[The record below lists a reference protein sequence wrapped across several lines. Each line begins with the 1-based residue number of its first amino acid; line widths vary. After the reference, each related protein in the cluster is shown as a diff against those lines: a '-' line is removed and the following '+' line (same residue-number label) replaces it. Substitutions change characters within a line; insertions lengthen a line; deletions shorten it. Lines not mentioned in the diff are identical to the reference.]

1 VLRCNIFIAPQQNRY
16 TVRRTTRR
24 GNYRMLNMLI
34 LICAA
39 NVSAP
44 DCQVETALDII
55 HGPQVAS
62 VFECGMASQV
72 MAARTSLLRRAPGE
86 YMKVRC
92 TPVKATEAEADHV
105 PAAALH

>member
-1 VLRCNIFIAPQQNRY
+1 
-16 TVRRTTRR
+16 
-24 GNYRMLNMLI
+24 MLKMLI
-34 LICAA
+34 LICSA
-39 NVSAP
+39 NVSPAE
-44 DCQVETALDII
+44 CQVETALDII

-92 TPVKATEAEADHV
+92 SPLKPAEATAKAGTASA
-105 PAAALH
+105 PAPR

>member
-1 VLRCNIFIAPQQNRY
+1 MIK
-16 TVRRTTRR
+16 
-24 GNYRMLNMLI
+24 MMI
-34 LICAA
+34 LICSA
-39 NVSAP
+39 NLSPA

-72 MAARTSLLRRAPGE
+72 MAAQTSMLRNASSE

-92 TPVKATEAEADHV
+92 SPVKVAEAT
-105 PAAALH
+105 PKSSSPTALVQH

>member
-1 VLRCNIFIAPQQNRY
+1 
-16 TVRRTTRR
+16 
-24 GNYRMLNMLI
+24 MLKMLI
-34 LICAA
+34 LVCSA
-39 NVSAP
+39 NLSPA
-44 DCQVETALDII
+44 DCQLETALDVI

-72 MAARTSLLRRAPGE
+72 MAAQTTIMRRGQGE

-92 TPVKATEAEADHV
+92 TPVKVAQAAEPDHA

>member
-1 VLRCNIFIAPQQNRY
+1 
-16 TVRRTTRR
+16 
-24 GNYRMLNMLI
+24 MLKMLI
-34 LICAA
+34 LICSA
-39 NVSAP
+39 NMSPA

-72 MAARTSLLRRAPGE
+72 MAAQTSLLRRGPGE

-92 TPVKATEAEADHV
+92 SPLKVAEAASERKADQA

>member
-1 VLRCNIFIAPQQNRY
+1 MVK
-16 TVRRTTRR
+16 
-24 GNYRMLNMLI
+24 MLI
-34 LICAA
+34 LICSA
-39 NVSAP
+39 NLSPA

-72 MAARTSLLRRAPGE
+72 MAAQTTILRNASSE

-92 TPVKATEAEADHV
+92 SPVKVAATDAESV
-105 PAAALH
+105 GSTALVKH